1 MRENIQ
7 SALKAIPASDFLSE
21 LDHTIIDYNK
31 AIELKLGYADAHYN
45 RGIAYLK
52 KKEAG

>member
-31 AIELKLGYADAHYN
+31 AIELKTGLCRCLLQPRHC
-45 RGIAYLK
+45 LPQ